1 MYVKLNASSSQA
13 RGNFGGEHIRIAAR
27 NIDIIAGIQNE
38 RSHYLIESLDLLHF
52 VQKDIVFPVV
62 HKTRDYFLVKN
73 LGGGYVRKCEILKV
87 NGHKV
92 CIRITP
98 HCFLRYAF
106 KYVTLADTPLTNK
119 DFYYVLIHIWN
130 DTIHINGPI

>member
-62 HKTRDYFLVKN
+62 RKTRDYFVVKN
-73 LGGGYVRKCEILKV
+73 LGRRLCEKMRNPQGLWSQSLHPDYVALL
-87 NGHKV
+87 
-92 CIRITP
+92 P
-98 HCFLRYAF
+98 ALCF
-106 KYVTLADTPLTNK
+106 
-119 DFYYVLIHIWN
+119 
-130 DTIHINGPI
+130 